1 MCDFFIKGKKFLS
14 LRMDFALVKR
24 FLWIF
29 LLAAVTNAPASFSQA
44 IPAALGNYAGVLDKL
59 ELENYDGR
67 KLPLAGYKNHA
78 LTVYLL
84 LAHDCPVCQKYGAT
98 FRQLSG
104 RYSGASLQVIGIAPA
119 DGATAENIGEF
130 ARSYQ
135 FDFPILLDSQKI
147 FTHVFK
153 AKITPEVFLVDR
165 SGNLLYRGM
174 VDNWFYELGK
184 YRNVVTENY
193 LHDAI
198 IAALAGEHVDPNRTE
213 PIGCLLNMSMH
224 H

>member
-1 MCDFFIKGKKFLS
+1 MVFVS
-14 LRMDFALVKR
+14 VKR

-29 LLAAVTNAPASFSQA
+29 LLAAASNVPHVFSQA
-44 IPAALGNYAGVLDKL
+44 IPAELGNYAGVLDRL
-59 ELENYDGR
+59 ELENYDGT
-67 KLPLAGYKNHA
+67 KMPLAAYKNYE

-98 FRQLSG
+98 FRELSEK
-104 RYSGASLQVIGIAPA
+104 YPSLQVIGIAPA
-119 DGATAENIGEF
+119 DGATAEKIGEF

-135 FDFPILLDSQKI
+135 FDFPVLLDSQKI

-153 AKITPEVFLVDR
+153 AKVTPEVFLVDR

-198 IAALAGEHVDPNRTE
+198 VAALAGEPADPNQTE

>member
-1 MCDFFIKGKKFLS
+1 MGFVS
-14 LRMDFALVKR
+14 VKR
-24 FLWIF
+24 FLWVF
-29 LLAAVTNAPASFSQA
+29 LSLAVINIPAVFSQA
-44 IPAALGNYAGVLDKL
+44 IPAVLGNYAGVLDKL
-59 ELENYDGR
+59 ELENYTGT
-67 KLPLAGYKNHA
+67 KLPLAGYKNHE

-98 FRQLSG
+98 FRELSVK
-104 RYSGASLQVIGIAPA
+104 YPLASLQVIGIAPA
-119 DGATAENIGEF
+119 DGATAEKIGEF

-147 FTHVFK
+147 FTQVFK
-153 AKITPEVFLVDR
+153 ANVTPEVFLVDR

-184 YRNVVTENY
+184 YRNVITENY

-198 IAALAGEHVDPNRTE
+198 AAALAGEPIDPNQTE

>member
-1 MCDFFIKGKKFLS
+1 
-14 LRMDFALVKR
+14 MDFVSVKR
-24 FLWIF
+24 FLLIF
-29 LLAAVTNAPASFSQA
+29 LLAAATNVAAVFSQA
-44 IPAALGNYAGVLDKL
+44 MPGALGNYAGVLEKL
-59 ELENYDGR
+59 ELENYDGT
-67 KLPLAGYKNHA
+67 KLPLAGYKKHE

-98 FRQLSG
+98 FRELSG
-104 RYSGASLQVIGIAPA
+104 KYPSLQVIGIAPA
-119 DGATAENIGEF
+119 DGATAGNIGEF
-130 ARSYQ
+130 ARSYR

-147 FTHVFK
+147 FAHVFK
-153 AKITPEVFLVDR
+153 ARVTPEVFLIDR
-165 SGNLLYRGM
+165 SGDLLYRGM

-184 YRNVVTENY
+184 YRKVITENY

-198 IAALAGEHVDPNRTE
+198 VAAMAGEPVYTNQTE